1 MQTTVDAGE
10 SAFKP
15 VIDFAAL
22 PIDDRRS
29 FRGGRLIAIWAAG
42 LLGIATLGLFG
53 RFFEPTSADCC
64 PEPAAAAAPA
74 LGVPAQDRLFMPPS
88 PRVSTAIG
96 ISIARELDH
105 HGALVQIHVAGQ
117 IDGPVGNIDVRLVD
131 VGGGSSLG
139 IATRHFAP
147 IDGRPP
153 SPLGAFDVWFDVPP
167 DQTTASLW
175 VTARA
180 FVNGRIVNVLTLPIE
195 TGRPLEGPNRFVI
208 DDLIPGAGSPTWS
221 PDGAP
226 HYDSSHTA
234 RVLGLGW
241 QVDPYAK

>member
-1 MQTTVDAGE
+1 MQATVDVGE

-15 VIDFAAL
+15 VIDFTAL

-53 RFFEPTSADCC
+53 RFFEPTPTACC

-74 LGVPAQDRLFMPPS
+74 FGALTQHRPDIGPT

-105 HGALVQIHVAGQ
+105 HGALVQIHVAGR
-117 IDGPVGNIDVRLVD
+117 IDGPVGNVDVRLVE

-153 SPLGAFDVWFDVPP
+153 SPFGAFDVWFDVLP
-167 DQTTASLW
+167 DQTTADLW
-175 VTARA
+175 VTAQA
-180 FVNGRIVNVLTLPIE
+180 FVNGRVVDVESAPIE
-195 TGRPLEGPNRFVI
+195 TGRRLEGPNRFVI

>member
-1 MQTTVDAGE
+1 MQATVDAGE

-29 FRGGRLIAIWAAG
+29 YRGGRLIAIWVAG

-53 RFFEPTSADCC
+53 RFFEPTPADCC
-64 PEPAAAAAPA
+64 PEPAVAAAPA
-74 LGVPAQDRLFMPPS
+74 FAALGQHGPLMRASPS
-88 PRVSTAIG
+88 VNTAITF
-96 ISIARELDH
+96 ATTRELDR

-131 VGGGSSLG
+131 ADGGSSLG
-139 IATRHFAP
+139 LVTRHFAP

-153 SPLGAFDVWFDVPP
+153 SPFGAFDVWFDVLP
-167 DQTTASLW
+167 DQTTAGLW

-180 FVNGRIVNVLTLPIE
+180 FVNGRVVDVESAPIE
-195 TGRPLEGPNRFVI
+195 IIRRLEGPNRFVI
-208 DDLIPGAGSPTWS
+208 DDLIPGAGSPAWS

-226 HYDSSHTA
+226 HYYSSHTA